1 MNKKDIINTIN
12 DYNLNKKEFI
22 IIGGASLVMH
32 DVIYETKDLDI
43 WCSTIY
49 CNYLFNNY
57 DCQLE
62 RINEFGKKA
71 YIIDNIINFGES
83 FKPNDIDTIE
93 GIKVSSLKDTYLL
106 KKFLNREKDK
116 HIISV
121 LEKLGD
127 AAVSIAASYNNIDKY
142 KEKDKKDLKKER
154 KL

>member
-22 IIGGASLVMH
+22 IIGGASLVIH

-127 AAVSIAASYNNIDKY
+127 AAVSIVASYNNIDKY

>member
-121 LEKLGD
+121 LEKL
-127 AAVSIAASYNNIDKY
+127 I
-142 KEKDKKDLKKER
+142 KK
-154 KL
+154 